1 MLILDNRDNKW
12 DFEKKKKRNNDELSE
27 VSITDICTSFPL
39 STAPSLALWEL
50 VK

>member
-12 DFEKKKKRNNDELSE
+12 DFEKKKRNNDELSE